1 MYIYTLAPNSTS
13 FLMWKNYVFTSK
25 IGQKICTLCSELFI
39 IVLEAL
45 AMELNRNATQSL
57 RMEKVE
63 VKLFLFDDE
72 MVIWKAPPQ
81 PKSMKDLL

>member
-1 MYIYTLAPNSTS
+1 
-13 FLMWKNYVFTSK
+13 
-25 IGQKICTLCSELFI
+25 
-39 IVLEAL
+39 
-45 AMELNRNATQSL
+45 MELNRNATQAL
-57 RMEKVE
+57 RMEKEE